1 MPTLLVV
8 EDEPVL
14 RASVVR
20 GLSKLAGVEIV
31 DAGTKAEARKLIAAM
46 PPNMLISDLDLP
58 DGSGV
63 ELLVDLERR
72 GLRIPII
79 FASGFLRRFEIPA
92 RDDIILLE
100 KPVTLATLRK
110 LVTQH
115 LGGPPEHA
123 SPFGLADYV
132 QLAGLG
138 RRSVH
143 LVVCRDGV
151 QVGEVVIRDG
161 EAWHA
166 HDPKGDGAAAF
177 RRLVTAKDVTV
188 EATHPT
194 PTARTLSGS
203 CEQLLL
209 ETMRLEDEQSRDD
222 DAADLAWDDLTTRR
236 RSSLPPPPAARA
248 PSQPA
253 EPTKSAG
260 WVQRSFEE
268 LYERGVEALLDKR
281 YDDAFVAFTEAAQLH
296 HTPSLDVNLSRLR
309 SMGYGR

>member
-20 GLSKLAGVEIV
+20 GLSKLAGVDIV

-46 PPNMLISDLDLP
+46 PPSMLISDLDLP

-72 GLRIPII
+72 GLRIPIV

-92 RDDIILLE
+92 REDIILLE

-110 LVTQH
+110 LVTEH
-115 LGGPPEHA
+115 LGGRSEHT

-143 LVVCRDGV
+143 LVVSREGV

-166 HDPKGDGAAAF
+166 HDAKGDGPVAF
-177 RRLVTAKDVTV
+177 RRLVTARDVTV

-209 ETMRLEDEQSRDD
+209 ETMRLEDEQSRDEE
-222 DAADLAWDDLTTRR
+222 AADLAWDDLATRR
-236 RSSLPPPPAARA
+236 RSSLPPAAPAR
-248 PSQPA
+248 PS
-253 EPTKSAG
+253 EPRTAAS
-260 WVQRSFEE
+260 VQRSFEE

-281 YDDAFVAFTEAAQLH
+281 YDDAFTAFSAAAELH